1 MQQQPPQQSPQPEQQ
16 GGGGE
21 VQQLV
26 ETTYA
31 GLQQLME
38 IVSGASPEL
47 AEKFQAVVQGFQMV
61 IEALVKGGGEPPQQS
76 QGPRGPSAGGPG
88 AVPAM

>member
-1 MQQQPPQQSPQPEQQ
+1 MQQPPQQQPPQPEQ
-16 GGGGE
+16 GGGE

-47 AEKFQAVVQGFQMV
+47 AEKFGAVVQGFQMV
-61 IEALVKGGGEPPQQS
+61 IEALVKGGGQPQE

>member
-1 MQQQPPQQSPQPEQQ
+1 MQQQPPAQQPPQPEQ

-38 IVSGASPEL
+38 IVAGASPEL
-47 AEKFQAVVQGFQMV
+47 AEKMGAVVQGFQMV
-61 IEALVKGGGEPPQQS
+61 IEALVKGGGEPPQQ
-76 QGPRGPSAGGPG
+76 GPKGPSAGGPG